1 MIERVRQLARRVAD
15 RATARRWSERSRI
28 VERIGYAA
36 RAIGEQLASALPES
50 LGTPTWRR
58 PMGEYTTEVTTDLIW
73 TWPDASK
80 ADRWVIAGFV
90 LSFCKVG
97 EVGGLVSE
105 CRSSVRSNERALSAK
120 AGEELLELRVPLV

>member
-1 MIERVRQLARRVAD
+1 MFNERALWSVDWLKPGSGPLAFSGMLVYVQ
-15 RATARRWSERSRI
+15 SFS
-28 VERIGYAA
+28 
-36 RAIGEQLASALPES
+36 LPES

-58 PMGEYTTEVTTDLIW
+58 RMGEYTTEVTTDLIW
-73 TWPDASK
+73 TWSDASK
-80 ADRWVIAGFV
+80 AERWVIAGFV

-105 CRSSVRSNERALSAK
+105 CRSSVRSNELALSAK